1 VVDWEI
7 GLFRIRKPVVRLKQY
22 VVGYA
27 IPTGINNRYAESIE
41 IPIPPNSII
50 AGVTIAFNTDVGAGE
65 VKTVKLEFITDDG
78 EVFSREFSS
87 TFSDVK
93 GDKLDLDDAYL
104 YLLMG
109 GWIDDNTLHPV
120 GAVEARNIVLIR
132 AWAKSS
138 MGQTFESEIY
148 IRYYTVG

>member
-1 VVDWEI
+1 M
-7 GLFRIRKPVVRLKQY
+7 FRVRKPVVKLKQY

-27 IPTGINNRYAESIE
+27 IPTGINNQYAGSIE

-50 AGVTIAFNTDVGAGE
+50 TGVTIAFNTDVGAGE

-78 EVFSREFSS
+78 EVFSHEFSS
-87 TFSDVK
+87 SLPYVR
-93 GDKLDLDDAYL
+93 GDILDLDDLHL

-109 GWIDDNTLHPV
+109 GWIDEDTRRPV

-148 IRYYTVG
+148 IRYYTVV